1 LDGALGLGSAPC
13 RAAVRAKPASS
24 ERGDVASTGLTRRRA
39 WYLALRPFSY
49 TTAIVP
55 VLVGT
60 ALAADTDFRPAIFL
74 LALAGSVLILAGT
87 NLATDFF
94 DFVDGVQPGASFG
107 AAIQTGLLTPREVHF
122 ASVGAF
128 LAGSACG
135 LAIVAYAGWPIL
147 VAGFVSVLAG
157 YFYTAGPIRYGRRGL
172 GEVGVFF
179 FMGPV
184 IVMGAYYAQLEKLT
198 WPSFYASLPVGILVA
213 NILHANNL
221 RDITNDRSRGKITI
235 STLLDRP
242 GADYILYALVAG
254 AFASV
259 VACVALR
266 ELSAWTLLVLGA
278 IPAALIT
285 LRALK
290 EREPAALNL
299 LVRNSARLHMH
310 FGALLALG
318 LLLEA
323 VT

>member
-1 LDGALGLGSAPC
+1 MTQTA
-13 RAAVRAKPASS
+13 
-24 ERGDVASTGLTRRRA
+24 LTRRRA

-49 TTAIVP
+49 TTAIIP

-60 ALAADTDFRPAIFL
+60 ALAASDEFDPLLFL

-107 AAIQTGLLTPREVHF
+107 ASIQSGLLTPGEVHRAAVAAF
-122 ASVGAF
+122 GLGA
-128 LAGSACG
+128 ACG
-135 LAIVAYAGWPIL
+135 LVLVAVAGWPVL
-147 VAGFVSVLAG
+147 AAGVASVLAG
-157 YFYTAGPIRYGRRGL
+157 YFYTASPIKYGRRGL
-172 GEVGVFF
+172 GELGVFF

-184 IVMGAYYAQLEKLT
+184 IVMGAYYVQVEELT
-198 WPSFYASLPVGILVA
+198 WPSFYVSLPVGILVA

-221 RDITNDRSRGKITI
+221 RDIRNDRARGKVTL

-242 GADYILYALVAG
+242 AADYLLWALVLA

-259 VACVALR
+259 LICVVLD
-266 ELSAWTLLVLGA
+266 ELPAWSLLVLGGL
-278 IPAALIT
+278 PAAWMT
-285 LRALK
+285 LRVL
-290 EREPAALNL
+290 RETEPVRLNL

-318 LLLEA
+318 LLIEA
-323 VT
+323 V